1 MCLAPNHFR
10 NKDIATCAL
19 YNIALVVHGPEN
31 LGREKKND
39 MALAGSMCAIFA
51 PLRHIRIVYFAD
63 YFLGSRA
70 MLLS

>member
-1 MCLAPNHFR
+1 MCSVQYC
-10 NKDIATCAL
+10 TCGART
-19 YNIALVVHGPEN
+19 GE
-31 LGREKKND
+31 LGEGKKND